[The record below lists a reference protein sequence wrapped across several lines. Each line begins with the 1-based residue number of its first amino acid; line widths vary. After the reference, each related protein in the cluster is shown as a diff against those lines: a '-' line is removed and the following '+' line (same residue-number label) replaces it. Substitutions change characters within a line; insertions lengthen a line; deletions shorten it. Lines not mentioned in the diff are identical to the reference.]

1 MDEVKVFKVTS
12 NPILRTDRG
21 TRQIMLDVIIGLIPA
36 LAVAVYMFGAKVVL
50 LLAVSIV
57 SCVFFEWGYRK
68 LMKKNTTSPSTSPPL
83 RIGAATDTANLPFA
97 SESMTCCAPPAY

>member
-50 LLAVSIV
+50 LLAVSIEIGRA
-57 SCVFFEWGYRK
+57 SCRERVYV
-68 LMKKNTTSPSTSPPL
+68 LV
-83 RIGAATDTANLPFA
+83 
-97 SESMTCCAPPAY
+97 